1 MKYLKYYISTLTLVV
16 AIYVCTLG
24 TNFPTIFFIGFSMFI
39 ILGDILLS
47 HDDHERT
54 YKNTFLLNLPMY
66 INLPLLLLFLFIV
79 VFILG
84 ENSSNAFSS
93 FLLTHLNID
102 IVYSRESINTLDSIS
117 LVALSGLFIGTM
129 GTVSGHEL
137 VHRKKDKFDLFMGNW
152 LLAMSWDCAFAVE
165 HVYGHHKNVGLDIDP
180 ATAKRGENIFAFIIR
195 AIVKEQKDAWLIELD
210 QLKRRDMS
218 GLSLNNR
225 MIFGY
230 LRSIIITA
238 ISFLVGGIGGML
250 IFLLCAFVAK
260 SLLEVINY
268 SEHYGLVRVP
278 GEIVQPRHS
287 WNSNSTMSSIY
298 LYNVTRHSSHHEK
311 ANLKYWEL
319 RAYEGAPMMPQG
331 YLTMLYLAI
340 FAPYFFHRMMAK
352 KLIEWDNKY
361 ATEKEKILALEQNK
375 NSGVSFLMGSGY

>member
-1 MKYLKYYISTLTLVV
+1 MKYLKYYISTVTLVV

-66 INLPLLLLFLFIV
+66 INLPLLLLLLFIV

-84 ENSSNAFSS
+84 ENSSNAFST

-117 LVALSGLFIGTM
+117 LVALSGLFIGIM

-165 HVYGHHKNVGLDIDP
+165 HVYGHHKNVCL
-180 ATAKRGENIFAFIIR
+180 KKKKII
-195 AIVKEQKDAWLIELD
+195 
-210 QLKRRDMS
+210 
-218 GLSLNNR
+218 
-225 MIFGY
+225 
-230 LRSIIITA
+230 
-238 ISFLVGGIGGML
+238 
-250 IFLLCAFVAK
+250 
-260 SLLEVINY
+260 
-268 SEHYGLVRVP
+268 EHL
-278 GEIVQPRHS
+278 H
-287 WNSNSTMSSIY
+287 M
-298 LYNVTRHSSHHEK
+298 
-311 ANLKYWEL
+311 
-319 RAYEGAPMMPQG
+319 
-331 YLTMLYLAI
+331 
-340 FAPYFFHRMMAK
+340 
-352 KLIEWDNKY
+352 
-361 ATEKEKILALEQNK
+361 
-375 NSGVSFLMGSGY
+375 

>member
-66 INLPLLLLFLFIV
+66 INLPLLLLLLFIV
-79 VFILG
+79 VFMLG
-84 ENSSNAFSS
+84 EDSSNAFSS

-180 ATAKRGENIFAFIIR
+180 ATAKRGENIYAFIIR

-361 ATEKEKILALEQNK
+361 ATEKEKILASEQNK

>member
-66 INLPLLLLFLFIV
+66 INLPLLLLLLFIV
-79 VFILG
+79 VFMLG
-84 ENSSNAFSS
+84 EDSSNAFSS

-180 ATAKRGENIFAFIIR
+180 ATAKRGENIYAFIIR

-218 GLSLNNR
+218 VLSLYNR

-361 ATEKEKILALEQNK
+361 ATEKEKILASEQNK